1 MKVQLIRNESSQKL
15 DVIYTCSPLESLI
28 INDALRR
35 YSELK
40 EVHNLD
46 RVKALSMLNDFA
58 KERGKYN
65 DEQ

>member
-1 MKVQLIRNESSQKL
+1 MKVRLVRNESSQKL

-35 YSELK
+35 YSEFE

-58 KERGKYN
+58 KERRKYN
-65 DEQ
+65 DE